1 MLDNECVLLTPNS
14 PVNAAK
20 EIYVNNFPS
29 RLIVLKQI
37 EECFQKSLLHSY
49 FHLGVKYAHIN
60 YCCLLKD
67 AIYLLKQKKLGWD
80 KFTFL

>member
-37 EECFQKSLLHSY
+37 EECFQKISFAFLFSFRSEVCSY
-49 FHLGVKYAHIN
+49 
-60 YCCLLKD
+60 
-67 AIYLLKQKKLGWD
+67 
-80 KFTFL
+80 